1 MPKQHDYQKEL
12 QKHVKKQQLT
22 KAKKKARPNAR
33 PAKPRKRDW
42 DHFQGEEWEMEGFY
56 ENERVMPKGSDER
69 RREVSE
75 MIKKPAATNPD
86 PSADVSDEELIP
98 DELLGTVIETTSGH
112 CKVSR
117 VEKS

>member
-1 MPKQHDYQKEL
+1 
-12 QKHVKKQQLT
+12 
-22 KAKKKARPNAR
+22 
-33 PAKPRKRDW
+33 
-42 DHFQGEEWEMEGFY
+42 MEGFY

-75 MIKKPAATNPD
+75 MIKKPAATKPD

-112 CKVSR
+112 CKVSTGGEVINCLLR
-117 VEKS
+117 GILQKEETGYSNVVAGW